1 MADNLLTVHP
11 TNRRLSSQR
20 AQDIQTGVTAMYEGI
35 AQLLSEPL
43 ATYDADGNEH
53 IDYTRQTVYVTPR
66 SVYASEFY
74 SAAQLGIHPS
84 IVLTIANRAD
94 YGDQKMIEY
103 EGKEYLVLMPM
114 EEEDGEVVI
123 LEVEPVDEEN
133 ENYLAVDN
141 EETLEAV
148 FAIFKERYQDI
159 LTFEE

>member
-1 MADNLLTVHP
+1 
-11 TNRRLSSQR
+11 
-20 AQDIQTGVTAMYEGI
+20 MYEGI

-103 EGKEYLVLMPM
+103 EGKVY
-114 EEEDGEVVI
+114 DVVRADWTNGGDSI
-123 LEVEPVDEEN
+123 SL
-133 ENYLAVDN
+133 
-141 EETLEAV
+141 TLE
-148 FAIFKERYQDI
+148 ERI
-159 LTFEE
+159 GVRA